1 MEIKSRKN
9 AAAAA
14 LCTGVAGN
22 VIWGSSY
29 LFTRI
34 AQNESSPM
42 VQLAWRFVLAFLLL
56 NLMILFGWEKLRL
69 RGKKLRP
76 LLLLTVTEP
85 LYFFCESYG
94 IYYSNSTFSGV
105 MLAIAPIIAMGLGAL
120 ILKEYPT
127 GKQVLL
133 CLLPIA
139 GVVLVTI
146 AGSRMGA
153 VQPLGVLL
161 VLGAC
166 LFAAFYR
173 VYNKGAA
180 VEFSAFE
187 RSYFVIGMC
196 AVVFVTVALCSTRGD
211 LAPFAAALHSGKFVM
226 ATIFLSVFCSVAANI
241 LVNYSASVLPMA
253 IFSSL
258 GSLITVC
265 AMFLGV
271 IFLKEPV
278 NAMSFIGS
286 GLVLLG
292 LFLIARTNHALQRED
307 QTAPEQDSPEGNNSS
322 GR

>member
-1 MEIKSRKN
+1 MGTRNRKN

-14 LCTGVAGN
+14 LCTGVIGN

-42 VQLAWRFVLAFLLL
+42 VQLAWRFALAFLLL
-56 NLMILFGWEKLRL
+56 NLMILFGWEKLHL
-69 RGKKLRP
+69 RGKKLKP
-76 LLLLTVTEP
+76 LILLSVVEP

-105 MLAIAPIIAMGLGAL
+105 MLAIVPIIAIGLGTL

-127 GKQVLL
+127 AKQ
-133 CLLPIA
+133 
-139 GVVLVTI
+139 VLVTI

-180 VEFSAFE
+180 AEFTAFE
-187 RSYFVIGMC
+187 RSYFVIGLC
-196 AVVFVTVALCSTRGD
+196 AVVFAVVALVGVRGD
-211 LAPFAAALHSGKFVM
+211 LAPFAAALHSRKFVM

-253 IFSSL
+253 IFSNL

-278 NAMSFIGS
+278 NVMSLIGS
-286 GLVLLG
+286 GMVLLG
-292 LFLIARTNHALQRED
+292 LFLIARTNNALLQGSRALPD
-307 QTAPEQDSPEGNNSS
+307 QEKSEKQ
-322 GR
+322 

>member
-1 MEIKSRKN
+1 MGTRNRKN

-14 LCTGVAGN
+14 LCTGVIGN

-42 VQLAWRFVLAFLLL
+42 VQLAWRFALAFLLL
-56 NLMILFGWEKLRL
+56 NLMILFGWEKLHL
-69 RGKKLRP
+69 RGKKLKP
-76 LLLLTVTEP
+76 LILLSVVEP

-105 MLAIAPIIAMGLGAL
+105 MLAIVPIIAIGLGTL

-127 GKQVLL
+127 AKQVLL

-180 VEFSAFE
+180 AEFTAL
-187 RSYFVIGMC
+187 RSGVCSGGAGGRPGRSR
-196 AVVFVTVALCSTRGD
+196 AVCGGAAQQKICHGHHFSQRVLLCGCQY
-211 LAPFAAALHSGKFVM
+211 SGK
-226 ATIFLSVFCSVAANI
+226 
-241 LVNYSASVLPMA
+241 
-253 IFSSL
+253 
-258 GSLITVC
+258 
-265 AMFLGV
+265 
-271 IFLKEPV
+271 
-278 NAMSFIGS
+278 
-286 GLVLLG
+286 
-292 LFLIARTNHALQRED
+292 LQRIRV
-307 QTAPEQDSPEGNNSS
+307 AHGNFFQP
-322 GR
+322 G